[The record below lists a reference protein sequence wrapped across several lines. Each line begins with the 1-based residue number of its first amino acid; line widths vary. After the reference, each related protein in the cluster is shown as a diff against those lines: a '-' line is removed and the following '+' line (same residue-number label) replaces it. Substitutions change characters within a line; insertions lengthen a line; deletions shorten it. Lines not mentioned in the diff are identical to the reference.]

1 MAARS
6 RSPRFRKYP
15 VAPYQKAALESLK
28 PPENITVSEWAE
40 KYRVLDSKSSAMPGP
55 WRNDKTPYLAG
66 IMDELCNYE
75 TEEIIFV
82 KPSQVGG
89 TEALLNMLGWAIQQD
104 PSPTKSGCRHSGL
117 HLLAND

>member
-1 MAARS
+1 MTARS

-82 KPSQVGG
+82 KPSQIGRAHV
-89 TEALLNMLGWAIQQD
+89 
-104 PSPTKSGCRHSGL
+104 
-117 HLLAND
+117 